1 MSIGLAIENTLFLLF
16 GIIFVGVSLG
26 FIIQLIASI
35 LVNILGVTITNFL
48 FTKLTFIGV
57 IHHELSHAFVAFIT
71 GAKVKKIELF
81 TMFHKDRLGSVQF
94 VPRGPFFIQSI
105 QVVLTSIA
113 PMIFGL
119 MSLYYLSSIEIDSN
133 IWLFLFIWYLRL
145 SILIHTTMSGQD
157 IKICFKGLPVVIL
170 LLIVF
175 FTVSGIDLL
184 ASVGTFLCI

>member
-1 MSIGLAIENTLFLLF
+1 MGIGLAIENTFLLLF
-16 GIIFVGVSLG
+16 GIILIGISLN

-35 LVNILGVTITNFL
+35 LVNILGISVTNFL
-48 FTKLTFIGV
+48 LTKLTFIGV

-94 VPRGPFFIQSI
+94 VPRGPFLLQSI

-119 MSLYYLSSIEIDSN
+119 ISLYYLSNVEIGSN
-133 IWLFLFIWYLRL
+133 IGLFIFIWYIRL
-145 SILIHTTMSGQD
+145 SILIHTTMSTQD
-157 IKICFKGLPVVIL
+157 IKICFKGLPVVTF

-184 ASVGTFLCI
+184 VPVGTFLGL

>member
-1 MSIGLAIENTLFLLF
+1 MDIGLAIENTFLLLF
-16 GIIFVGVSLG
+16 GIILIGISLN

-35 LVNILGVTITNFL
+35 LVNILGISVTNFL
-48 FTKLTFIGV
+48 LTKLTFIGV

-94 VPRGPFFIQSI
+94 VPRGPFLLQSI

-119 MSLYYLSSIEIDSN
+119 ISLYYLSNVEIGSN
-133 IWLFLFIWYLRL
+133 IGLFIFIWYIRL
-145 SILIHTTMSGQD
+145 SILIHTTMSTQD
-157 IKICFKGLPVVIL
+157 IKICFKGLPVVTF

-184 ASVGTFLCI
+184 VPVGTFLGL

>member
-1 MSIGLAIENTLFLLF
+1 MGIGLAIENTFLLLF
-16 GIIFVGVSLG
+16 GIILIGISLG
-26 FIIQLIASI
+26 FMVQLIASI
-35 LVNILGVTITNFL
+35 LVNILGVSITNFL
-48 FTKLTFIGV
+48 LTKLTFIGV

-94 VPRGPFFIQSI
+94 VPRGPFLLQSI

-119 MSLYYLSSIEIDSN
+119 ISLYYLSNVEIGSN
-133 IWLFLFIWYLRL
+133 IWLFIFVWYFRL
-145 SILIHTTMSGQD
+145 SILIHTTMSTQD
-157 IKICFKGLPVVIL
+157 IKICFKGLPVVIF

-184 ASVGTFLCI
+184 VPVGTFLGL